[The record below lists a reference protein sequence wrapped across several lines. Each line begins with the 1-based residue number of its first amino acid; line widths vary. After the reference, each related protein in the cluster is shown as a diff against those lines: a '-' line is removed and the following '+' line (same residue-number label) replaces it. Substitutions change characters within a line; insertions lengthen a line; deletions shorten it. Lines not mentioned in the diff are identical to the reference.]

1 MNHSLISKSIAEML
15 GTFVFLGV
23 IITVI
28 NDKSSVSNWLKIGF
42 ALSISIVLF
51 GVISGGN
58 FNPAVSFMLFM
69 NNQLTST
76 ELCAY
81 IISQI
86 IGAIFAYYYFIT
98 FSKE

>member
-51 GVISGGN
+51 GGISGGN
-58 FNPAVSFMLFM
+58 FNPAVSVMMFNAGKLPKKDLIPYVVAQIAGGLAAY
-69 NNQLTST
+69 QLY
-76 ELCAY
+76 LRV
-81 IISQI
+81 
-86 IGAIFAYYYFIT
+86 
-98 FSKE
+98 KM

>member
-1 MNHSLISKSIAEML
+1 MKHNLISKSIAEIL

-23 IITVI
+23 IITVV
-28 NDKSSVSNWLKIGF
+28 NDKSSVSNWLKIGL

-51 GVISGGN
+51 GGISGGN